1 MFGVDATAIRR
12 VRFSALLAIGY
23 RAAFTEGLEEL
34 FRSGQPVRLASQIVT
49 RDGHAT
55 DVPLTI
61 AEVRGPFASDG
72 AVVLVT
78 RRPA

>member
-23 RAAFTEGLEEL
+23 RAAFAEGLEEL

-49 RDGHAT
+49 RDGDAI
-55 DVPLTI
+55 DVTLTI
-61 AEVRGPFASDG
+61 AEVRGPYASDG
-72 AVVLVT
+72 AVVIVT
-78 RRPA
+78 RAAA